1 MPFYVWFALG
11 IAAAGATLFFALAH
25 SALRLFSRA
34 RLEDLLRRRKRLED
48 LARLY
53 RHHEDLIQMAR
64 ALHIVSL
71 VALALLAMLWAT
83 DRFGSAV
90 LGWTVG
96 TALAALVGVAVG
108 GVVPMAWAK
117 YAAENVLMVTL
128 PACQACRVAF
138 SPIQRVLRLLDR
150 LVGRM
155 AGWNRLPACEKPQ
168 ARCLCHRAFE
178 EEIRSV
184 LSEGEREGVLE
195 EDQKDMIESVLRFR
209 KADAS
214 QIMTPRTDIVH
225 IDVGAS
231 AEEAR
236 ALVAQSHHSRIPVTR
251 GNVDTVV
258 GVLYAKDLLEWNWLP
273 ACEKPQARCL
283 CHGASGAEE
292 HLQVK
297 DVMRPPLFV
306 PETKKLHELL
316 REFQGDQVHMAI
328 VLDEYGGTSGLV
340 TIEDVV
346 EEIVGEIV
354 DEYEQAPPRAVRRL
368 GERSYEVEARVRI
381 GDLNGELG
389 LALPEGADYE
399 TLGGFVLARL
409 GYIPKAGEAL
419 AQDNLKITVVEADER
434 RIARVRL
441 DLTASR
447 AENV

>member
-155 AGWNRLPACEKPQ
+155 AGAQVEGH
-168 ARCLCHRAFE
+168 AASHIE

-251 GNVDTVV
+251 GNIDTVV
-258 GVLYAKDLLEWNWLP
+258 GILYAKDLLDR
-273 ACEKPQARCL
+273 AC
-283 CHGASGAEE
+283 GVGAEE

-346 EEIVGEIV
+346 EEIVGEII

>member
-1 MPFYVWFALG
+1 LPFYVWFALG

-117 YAAENVLMVTL
+117 YAAESVLMVTL

-138 SPIQRVLRLLDR
+138 SPVQRVLRLLDR

-155 AGWNRLPACEKPQ
+155 AGAQVEGH
-168 ARCLCHRAFE
+168 AASHIE

-251 GNVDTVV
+251 GNIDTVV
-258 GVLYAKDLLEWNWLP
+258 GVLYAKDLLDR
-273 ACEKPQARCL
+273 AC
-283 CHGASGAEE
+283 GVGAEE

-441 DLTASR
+441 DLTAS
-447 AENV
+447 EQKTSND

>member
-1 MPFYVWFALG
+1 LPFYVWFALG

-71 VALALLAMLWAT
+71 VALTLLALLWAT

-117 YAAENVLMVTL
+117 YAAESVLMVTL

-155 AGWNRLPACEKPQ
+155 AGAQVEGH
-168 ARCLCHRAFE
+168 AASHIE

-251 GNVDTVV
+251 GNIDTVV
-258 GVLYAKDLLEWNWLP
+258 GILYAKDLLDR
-273 ACEKPQARCL
+273 AC
-283 CHGASGAEE
+283 GVGAEE

-346 EEIVGEIV
+346 EEIVGEII

-389 LALPEGADYE
+389 LALPEGADYQ

-434 RIARVRL
+434 RITRVRL
-441 DLTASR
+441 DLTAS
-447 AENV
+447 EQKTSND

>member
-155 AGWNRLPACEKPQ
+155 AGAQVEGH
-168 ARCLCHRAFE
+168 AASHIE

-184 LSEGEREGVLE
+184 LGEGEREGVLE

-258 GVLYAKDLLEWNWLP
+258 GVLYAKDLLDR
-273 ACEKPQARCL
+273 AC
-283 CHGASGAEE
+283 GVGAEE

-441 DLTASR
+441 DLTAS
-447 AENV
+447 EQKTSDD

>member
-71 VALALLAMLWAT
+71 VALTLLALLWAT
-83 DRFGSAV
+83 DRFGSGL

-117 YAAENVLMVTL
+117 YAAESVLMVTL

-155 AGWNRLPACEKPQ
+155 AGAQVEGH
-168 ARCLCHRAFE
+168 AASHIE

-251 GNVDTVV
+251 GNIDTVV
-258 GVLYAKDLLEWNWLP
+258 GILYAKDLLDR
-273 ACEKPQARCL
+273 AC
-283 CHGASGAEE
+283 GVGAEE

-346 EEIVGEIV
+346 EEIVGEII

-389 LALPEGADYE
+389 LALPEGADYQ

-434 RIARVRL
+434 RITRVRL
-441 DLTASR
+441 DLTAS
-447 AENV
+447 EQKTSND